1 MSGRGSVQGSAGGG
15 GGITFNV
22 LYARQEIR
30 VPSAVMRQLDER
42 YPSGEEDQCVCVR
55 DIRPYS

>member
-1 MSGRGSVQGSAGGG
+1 MVGGACRGVLEEK

-42 YPSGEEDQCVCVR
+42 YPSGEEDQCVCEGYTT
-55 DIRPYS
+55 I